1 MAAAGGG
8 TVEYV
13 RLADGVDV
21 LAADGS
27 GSLPGRVVDAVTDR
41 CRQAPMLLVL
51 DDVDGATTT
60 SLPVVEALAEAA
72 ARLSLLL
79 VLVADRSV
87 GGPAAAT
94 VRRIEQTIASS
105 IELAPM
111 GEAELRMILRGDGT
125 DDDTAGLAIAV
136 ADGLPGVARREAA
149 AWMERAASD
158 RLSAAA
164 ASSVAAAS
172 AAGEAHDSVFDEV
185 LALVAARA
193 RRDSL
198 AAMTWAGRKP
208 YRALAPY
215 GPEDADLFVGRERLV
230 AELAARVLDRRLVA
244 VVGASGSGKSSIV
257 RAGLDPLVRSGRLP
271 GGEPWR
277 SHVMVPGTDPI
288 GTLLGI
294 EQIDEPGPQLLIVDQ
309 FEEIAAS
316 GAADAFA
323 ARLLDLV
330 LDAALDVHV
339 VVVVRADQYGTLA
352 LSPTW
357 SS

>member
-1 MAAAGGG
+1 MDGAGGERSAERG
-8 TVEYV
+8 
-13 RLADGVDV
+13 RGVV
-21 LAADGS
+21 G
-27 GSLPGRVVDAVTDR
+27 R
-41 CRQAPMLLVL
+41 CRVGRRRGARLGLRRGPRPGCRTGATRFAGS
-51 DDVDGATTT
+51 DDVG
-60 SLPVVEALAEAA
+60 
-72 ARLSLLL
+72 
-79 VLVADRSV
+79 
-87 GGPAAAT
+87 
-94 VRRIEQTIASS
+94 
-105 IELAPM
+105 
-111 GEAELRMILRGDGT
+111 
-125 DDDTAGLAIAV
+125 
-136 ADGLPGVARREAA
+136 
-149 AWMERAASD
+149 
-158 RLSAAA
+158 
-164 ASSVAAAS
+164 
-172 AAGEAHDSVFDEV
+172 
-185 LALVAARA
+185 
-193 RRDSL
+193 
-198 AAMTWAGRKP
+198 GRKP

-244 VVGASGSGKSSIV
+244 VIGASGSGKSSIV

-277 SHVMVPGTDPI
+277 AHVMVPGTDPI

-352 LSPTW
+352 LSRHLVELIEDAQVLVGPPSEDELRRIATQPARRTGCTVEPELVELLVADVAGQDGTLPLGSAALAEVW
-357 SS
+357 ERRLGDVLTAEKYVEIGGLAAAVERLGERALDGPARRRTRPAAPSRRCHRRRAVCSPPHRHH

>member
-1 MAAAGGG
+1 
-8 TVEYV
+8 
-13 RLADGVDV
+13 
-21 LAADGS
+21 
-27 GSLPGRVVDAVTDR
+27 
-41 CRQAPMLLVL
+41 
-51 DDVDGATTT
+51 
-60 SLPVVEALAEAA
+60 
-72 ARLSLLL
+72 
-79 VLVADRSV
+79 
-87 GGPAAAT
+87 
-94 VRRIEQTIASS
+94 
-105 IELAPM
+105 
-111 GEAELRMILRGDGT
+111 
-125 DDDTAGLAIAV
+125 
-136 ADGLPGVARREAA
+136 
-149 AWMERAASD
+149 MERAASD

-198 AAMTWAGRKP
+198 AATTWAGRKP

-316 GAADAFA
+316 GAADGVRRAA
-323 ARLLDLV
+323 ARSRARRGARRPCRL
-330 LDAALDVHV
+330 
-339 VVVVRADQYGTLA
+339 VVRADQYGTLA
-352 LSPTW
+352 LSRPPGRADRGRPSAGRATERGRAAADRHRAGQADRVHGRAGARVSSSSQTSRARTAPCHWPRPRWPRSGSAESATSSPPRSTSRSADSPRPSSGSANGHSTMPPTTCVRDLLLRLVDVTDDGQW
-357 SS
+357 VRRRIADR